1 MAGLFQ
7 AQEPMWGRLD
17 GFTVFFF
24 KDEAMIYDKY
34 ISSIDFFC
42 NDNMYIYICWF
53 SFLRHGEGAIM
64 Q

>member
-1 MAGLFQ
+1 
-7 AQEPMWGRLD
+7 MWGRLD

-42 NDNMYIYICWF
+42 NDNMYIYIHLLVFIFETW
-53 SFLRHGEGAIM
+53 
-64 Q
+64 